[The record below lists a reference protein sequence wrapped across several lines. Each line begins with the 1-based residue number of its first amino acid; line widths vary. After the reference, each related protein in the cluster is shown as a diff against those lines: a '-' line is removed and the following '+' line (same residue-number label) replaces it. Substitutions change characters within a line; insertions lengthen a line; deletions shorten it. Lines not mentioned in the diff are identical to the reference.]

1 MVKNLILAIL
11 VIGIPAYVSGQAP
24 AAPQGAAAPAGNAES
39 GKTLYRTKGCA
50 QCHNPEAQGGEAPR
64 LAPISM
70 PFQAFSAYIRRPK
83 GAMPPYLPRVLS
95 DAQAA
100 DVYAFLRTGV
110 TRVPASSIP
119 LLNNN

>member
-1 MVKNLILAIL
+1 MKIHL
-11 VIGIPAYVSGQAP
+11 VVAVTLLVGIQPVFAQAP
-24 AAPQGAAAPAGNAES
+24 AAPQGAAATGNAEN

-70 PFQAFSAYIRRPK
+70 TFQAFNTYIRRPK

-95 DAQAA
+95 DTQAA

-110 TRVPASSIP
+110 ARVPASSIP
-119 LLNNN
+119 LLNN